1 MTGATTLIPAGHT
14 TTIAVDSVSIITL
27 FCSFDDAVATWT
39 SSRATADRDARREIP
54 LCRARGDIPLVLE
67 IGIDALTFSRR
78 ELLCV
83 RDDFEDIAVE

>member
-1 MTGATTLIPAGHT
+1 MTGATTLVRTGYTA
-14 TTIAVDSVSIITL
+14 TITVHSVSIITL
-27 FCSFDDAVATWT
+27 LCSFDDAVATWT

-67 IGIDALTFSRR
+67 IAIDALSFCCR

-83 RDDFEDIAVE
+83 RDDFEDTTIE